1 MRLGVS
7 KDLKPGE
14 FVVAMGSPLSLSN
27 TITTGDQISP
37 FKDFPIIII
46 FILFR
51 HIRVQYDEIWDI
63 LNLWLQ
69 NIYIY
74 YRYDIQ
80 N

>member
-27 TITTGDQISP
+27 TITTGDQLAHSKIFP
-37 FKDFPIIII
+37 FI
-46 FILFR
+46 FFYFT

-74 YRYDIQ
+74 
-80 N
+80 